1 MQRNIA
7 MTKGVGYKNSEM
19 HIATERSIDCGTL
32 FYSE

>member
-1 MQRNIA
+1 MQRNNA
-7 MTKGVGYKNSEM
+7 MKKGVWYEISEM